1 MIYEYFSFFFLITLA
16 TFASILVTGVFLC
29 AFFFNS
35 FGPDMLLS
43 KMLAES
49 GGDKPKQL
57 YLLKQKSHFIAF
69 L

>member
-1 MIYEYFSFFFLITLA
+1 MSISPLFLITLS

-29 AFFFNS
+29 AFYFFNS
-35 FGPDMLLS
+35 SGPDMLLS

-49 GGDKPKQL
+49 GGHKPEQL